1 MWQVLIKIVEKFA
14 CKHEWVTI
22 VDEYETS
29 VMNNNI
35 RQHKLLMK
43 CKRCG
48 KIKKIHDVIVSGE
61 YDELP
66 EEEGIRLEEEFEAA
80 VSPWRRRVHTQ
91 TQLRQRLRL

>member
-48 KIKKIHDVIVSGE
+48 KIKKIVI
-61 YDELP
+61 
-66 EEEGIRLEEEFEAA
+66 
-80 VSPWRRRVHTQ
+80 
-91 TQLRQRLRL
+91 